1 VTYDAIFRYA
11 SAEEALPHIQAIV
24 LQEQEAASARASRG
38 EVDATA
44 DGDVDATASAA
55 SASEDKAVNVH
66 CMIQSMSV
74 MVFTRMC
81 RLLPW
86 LLLSKLPSLAWAR
99 RVPLL
104 SRRLAPRKI
113 SLADL
118 FPRCALSRACR
129 YQFFQYVYYMLCV
142 TLAPVDRA
150 RPSWHV
156 HRPKRPVH
164 PREKDI
170 YLQAGTLFFLFSGVV
185 MLLFR
190 IY

>member
-55 SASEDKAVNVH
+55 SASEDKAVNVY
-66 CMIQSMSV
+66 CMIQSVSLI
-74 MVFTRMC
+74 VFTRMC

-86 LLLSKLPSLAWAR
+86 LLLSKLLSLPWAR

-113 SLADL
+113 S
-118 FPRCALSRACR
+118 
-129 YQFFQYVYYMLCV
+129 
-142 TLAPVDRA
+142 
-150 RPSWHV
+150 
-156 HRPKRPVH
+156 
-164 PREKDI
+164 
-170 YLQAGTLFFLFSGVV
+170 
-185 MLLFR
+185 
-190 IY
+190 